1 MHQFDDTQ
9 NPPLTPHPLPEPT
22 DLTRHPSIITASR
35 EAQLLTS
42 LLSGI
47 LPLHLAHTVAAALL
61 AAFGT
66 PAGVLATPP
75 ERLRTI
81 PDINNAAV
89 MAIKTAEALAIL
101 HAQAALPDEIN
112 PSLTNYTNV
121 IAFCRARL
129 ANKPREEV
137 HILFMNNRNRLI
149 RAELHQ
155 QGTIDHAPAY
165 PREIC
170 RRALELDAK
179 AFIIV
184 HNHPTGDPMPSAA
197 DLRMTA
203 RIKEAAKTLDITL
216 HDHVIVTPT
225 GDFSFSTKGLL

>member
-1 MHQFDDTQ
+1 MHQFDDAQ
-9 NPPLTPHPLPEPT
+9 ILPLTPRPLSEPA
-22 DLTRHPSIITASR
+22 DLTRHPSIVTASR
-35 EAQLLTS
+35 EAQLLAS

-47 LPLHLAHTVAAALL
+47 LPLHLAHPVAAALL
-61 AAFGT
+61 AAFET
-66 PAGVLATPP
+66 PAGVLAAPP

-81 PDINNAAV
+81 PGMNKAAV
-89 MAIKTAEALAIL
+89 VAVKTAEALAIL

-112 PSLTNYTNV
+112 PSLDNYTHV
-121 IAFCRARL
+121 IEFCRARL

-149 RAELHQ
+149 RAEVHQ
-155 QGTIDHAPAY
+155 HGTVDHAPAY

-184 HNHPTGDPMPSAA
+184 HNHPAGDPTPSAA
-197 DLRMTA
+197 DLKMTA

-225 GDFSFSTKGLL
+225 DDFSFSTKGLL